1 MQHTATAQRTD
12 TAAAAHRVAR
22 RVHGDLLAIHER
34 FDMETESNLAN
45 LAHDVQ
51 VGLEHDCIS
60 QLKLF
65 LYQKGATAPTRA
77 YVYDRAAPGSFAP
90 SSHSGNI
97 ERNTSLVGGELKYE
111 IFLRDREIWE
121 KLKKDGKLRISWS
134 PCEGRS
140 TAGMKSRIDG
150 GYTSGEIGLSRA
162 CFSRES
168 Q

>member
-1 MQHTATAQRTD
+1 
-12 TAAAAHRVAR
+12 
-22 RVHGDLLAIHER
+22 
-34 FDMETESNLAN
+34 METERNLAD

-51 VGLEHDCIS
+51 VGLEYDCIS

-65 LYQKGATAPTRA
+65 LYQKGADKPARA
-77 YVYDRAAPGSFAP
+77 YIYARAAPGSFAP

-111 IFLRDREIWE
+111 VFLRNRETWE
-121 KLKKDGKLRISWS
+121 KLKKAGRLRIAWS

-140 TAGMKSRIDG
+140 TAGMNSKVDG
-150 GYTSGEIGLSRA
+150 GYASGEIGFLRQ
-162 CFSRES
+162 CFSREG